1 MEIAQLKLALSQL
14 GIAFNDDQLKTL
26 DQFAAMVNRTNQSFN
41 LTAHETIEMIREK
54 GIYDSLCFPLTQW
67 KGKGRLLDLGSGAGF
82 PGIPL
87 NIIYPQF
94 SITLL
99 EPTLKKAA
107 FLTEVIAA
115 FQLKKI
121 NVISQRAEVLARSE
135 DFKPFDLVVA
145 RAVAPL
151 PILLELMI
159 PLLKVGG
166 QALVYKGKD
175 YLSEIAL
182 SKHALSVLGASI
194 VEVKTHRLPTEHEQR
209 SLLIIEKN
217 SETSTVYPR
226 MFSQIK
232 KTPL

>member
-1 MEIAQLKLALSQL
+1 MEIAQLKLALNQL
-14 GIAFNDDQLKTL
+14 GLPLQDDQMKKL
-26 DQFAAMVNRTNQSFN
+26 DQFATMVQRTNQSFN
-41 LTAHETIEMIREK
+41 LTAHQTIEMIREK
-54 GIYDSLCFPLTQW
+54 GIYDSLCFPVSQW
-67 KGKGRLLDLGSGAGF
+67 QGKGRLLDLGSGAGF

-87 NIIYPQF
+87 NIVYPQF
-94 SITLL
+94 SMTLL
-99 EPTLKKAA
+99 EPTQKKAA
-107 FLTEVIAA
+107 FLTDLIATL
-115 FQLKKI
+115 QLKKI

-135 DFKPFDLVVA
+135 GFVPFDIVVA

-209 SLLIIEKN
+209 SLLIIEKK
-217 SETSTVYPR
+217 SETPTLYPR

>member
-1 MEIAQLKLALSQL
+1 MEIAQLKLALNQL
-14 GIAFNDDQLKTL
+14 GLPLQDDQMKKL
-26 DQFAAMVNRTNQSFN
+26 DQFATMVQRTNQSFN
-41 LTAHETIEMIREK
+41 LTAHQTIEMIREK
-54 GIYDSLCFPLTQW
+54 GIYDSLCFPVSQW
-67 KGKGRLLDLGSGAGF
+67 QGKGRLLDLGSGAGF

-87 NIIYPQF
+87 NIVYPQF
-94 SITLL
+94 SMTLL
-99 EPTLKKAA
+99 EPTQKKAA
-107 FLTEVIAA
+107 FLTDLIATL
-115 FQLKKI
+115 QLKKI

-135 DFKPFDLVVA
+135 GFLPFDIVVA

-209 SLLIIEKN
+209 SLLIIEKK
-217 SETSTVYPR
+217 SETPTLYPR

>member
-1 MEIAQLKLALSQL
+1 MEIAQLKLALRQL
-14 GIAFNDDQLKTL
+14 EVNVDDDQMKKL
-26 DQFAAMVNRTNQSFN
+26 DQFAAMVHRTNQSFN
-41 LTAHETIEMIREK
+41 LTAHQTMEMIREK
-54 GIYDSLCFPLTQW
+54 GIYDSLCFPVAQW
-67 KGKGRLLDLGSGAGF
+67 RGKGRLLDLGSGAGF

-94 SITLL
+94 SMTLL
-99 EPTLKKAA
+99 EPTQKKAG
-107 FLTEVIAA
+107 FLADLISAL
-115 FQLKKI
+115 QLKKI
-121 NVISQRAEVLARSE
+121 SVISQRAEVLARSE
-135 DFKPFDLVVA
+135 DFKPFDYVVA

-159 PLLKVGG
+159 PLLKIGG

-175 YLSEIAL
+175 YLSEIAQ
-182 SKHALSVLGASI
+182 SKHALYVLGASI

-217 SETSTVYPR
+217 SATPSVYPR

>member
-1 MEIAQLKLALSQL
+1 MEIAQLKLALRQL
-14 GIAFNDDQLKTL
+14 EVNVDDDQMKKL
-26 DQFAAMVNRTNQSFN
+26 DQFAALVHRTNQSFN
-41 LTAHETIEMIREK
+41 LTAHQTMEMIREK
-54 GIYDSLCFPLTQW
+54 GIYDSLCFPVGQW
-67 KGKGRLLDLGSGAGF
+67 QSKGRLLDLGSGAGF

-94 SITLL
+94 SMTLL
-99 EPTLKKAA
+99 EPTQKKAG
-107 FLTEVIAA
+107 FLTDLISAL
-115 FQLKKI
+115 QLKKI
-121 NVISQRAEVLARSE
+121 SVISQRAEVLARSE
-135 DFKPFDLVVA
+135 DFKPFDYVVA

-159 PLLKVGG
+159 PLLKIGG

-182 SKHALSVLGASI
+182 SKHALYVLGASI

-217 SETSTVYPR
+217 LETSTIYPR

>member
-1 MEIAQLKLALSQL
+1 MEIAQLKLALRQL
-14 GIAFNDDQLKTL
+14 EVNVDDDQMKKL
-26 DQFAAMVNRTNQSFN
+26 DQFAALVHRTNQSFN
-41 LTAHETIEMIREK
+41 LTAHQTMEMIREK
-54 GIYDSLCFPLTQW
+54 GIYDSLCFPVGQW
-67 KGKGRLLDLGSGAGF
+67 QSKGRLLDLGSGAGF

-94 SITLL
+94 SMTLL
-99 EPTLKKAA
+99 EPTQKKAG
-107 FLTEVIAA
+107 FLTDLISAL
-115 FQLKKI
+115 QLKKI
-121 NVISQRAEVLARSE
+121 SVISQRAEVLARSE
-135 DFKPFDLVVA
+135 DFKPFDYVVA

-159 PLLKVGG
+159 PLLKIGG

-182 SKHALSVLGASI
+182 SKHALYVLGASI

-217 SETSTVYPR
+217 STTPNVYPR

>member
-1 MEIAQLKLALSQL
+1 MEIAQLKLALRQL
-14 GIAFNDDQLKTL
+14 EVNVDDDQMKKL
-26 DQFAAMVNRTNQSFN
+26 DQFAALVHRTNQSFN
-41 LTAHETIEMIREK
+41 LTAHQTMEMIREK
-54 GIYDSLCFPLTQW
+54 GIYDSLCFPVGQW
-67 KGKGRLLDLGSGAGF
+67 QSKGRLLDLGSGAGF

-94 SITLL
+94 SMTLL
-99 EPTLKKAA
+99 EPTQKKAG
-107 FLTEVIAA
+107 FLTDLISAL
-115 FQLKKI
+115 QLKKI
-121 NVISQRAEVLARSE
+121 SVISQRAEVLARSE
-135 DFKPFDLVVA
+135 DFKPFDYVVA

-159 PLLKVGG
+159 PLLKIGG

-182 SKHALSVLGASI
+182 SKHALYVLGASI

-217 SETSTVYPR
+217 STTPSVYPR

>member
-1 MEIAQLKLALSQL
+1 MEIAQLKLALRQL
-14 GIAFNDDQLKTL
+14 EVNVDDDQMKKL
-26 DQFAAMVNRTNQSFN
+26 DQFAALVHRTNQSFN
-41 LTAHETIEMIREK
+41 LTAHQTMEMIREK
-54 GIYDSLCFPLTQW
+54 GIYDSLCFPVGQW
-67 KGKGRLLDLGSGAGF
+67 QSKGRLLDLGSGAGF

-94 SITLL
+94 SMTLL
-99 EPTLKKAA
+99 EPTQKKAG
-107 FLTEVIAA
+107 FLTDLISAL
-115 FQLKKI
+115 QLKKI
-121 NVISQRAEVLARSE
+121 SVISQRAEVLARSE
-135 DFKPFDLVVA
+135 DFKPFDYVVA

-159 PLLKVGG
+159 PLLKIGG

-217 SETSTVYPR
+217 STTPNVYPR

>member
-1 MEIAQLKLALSQL
+1 M
-14 GIAFNDDQLKTL
+14 
-26 DQFAAMVNRTNQSFN
+26 
-41 LTAHETIEMIREK
+41 
-54 GIYDSLCFPLTQW
+54 
-67 KGKGRLLDLGSGAGF
+67 
-82 PGIPL
+82 
-87 NIIYPQF
+87 
-94 SITLL
+94 
-99 EPTLKKAA
+99 
-107 FLTEVIAA
+107 
-115 FQLKKI
+115 
-121 NVISQRAEVLARSE
+121 
-135 DFKPFDLVVA
+135 VA

-232 KTPL
+232 KLLYNKGTWEKSSPSPIKKAV

>member
-1 MEIAQLKLALSQL
+1 MEIAQLKLALRQL
-14 GIAFNDDQLKTL
+14 EVNVDDDQMKKL
-26 DQFAAMVNRTNQSFN
+26 DQFAALVHRTNQSFN
-41 LTAHETIEMIREK
+41 LTAHQTMEMIREK
-54 GIYDSLCFPLTQW
+54 GIYDSLCFPVGQW
-67 KGKGRLLDLGSGAGF
+67 QSKGRLLDLGSGAGF

-94 SITLL
+94 SMTLL
-99 EPTLKKAA
+99 EPTQKKAG
-107 FLTEVIAA
+107 FLTDLISAL
-115 FQLKKI
+115 QLKKI
-121 NVISQRAEVLARSE
+121 SVISQRAEVLARSE
-135 DFKPFDLVVA
+135 DFKPFDYVVA

-159 PLLKVGG
+159 PLLKIGG

-182 SKHALSVLGASI
+182 SKHALYVLGASI

-209 SLLIIEKN
+209 SLLIIKKN
-217 SETSTVYPR
+217 SATPSVYPR

>member
-1 MEIAQLKLALSQL
+1 MEIAQLKLALNQL
-14 GIAFNDDQLKTL
+14 GLPLQDDQMKKL
-26 DQFAAMVNRTNQSFN
+26 DQFATTVQRTNQSFN
-41 LTAHETIEMIREK
+41 LTAHQTIEMIREK
-54 GIYDSLCFPLTQW
+54 GIYDSLCFPVSQW
-67 KGKGRLLDLGSGAGF
+67 QGKGRLLDLGSGAGF

-87 NIIYPQF
+87 NIVYPQF
-94 SITLL
+94 SMTLL
-99 EPTLKKAA
+99 EPTQKKAA
-107 FLTEVIAA
+107 FLTDLIATL
-115 FQLKKI
+115 QLKKI

-135 DFKPFDLVVA
+135 GFVPFDIVVA

-217 SETSTVYPR
+217 LETPTLYPR

>member
-1 MEIAQLKLALSQL
+1 MEIAQLKLALRQL
-14 GIAFNDDQLKTL
+14 EVNVDDDQMKKL
-26 DQFAAMVNRTNQSFN
+26 DQFAALVHRTNQSFN
-41 LTAHETIEMIREK
+41 LTAHQTMEMIREK
-54 GIYDSLCFPLTQW
+54 GIYDSLCFPVGQW
-67 KGKGRLLDLGSGAGF
+67 QSKGRLLDLGSGAGF

-94 SITLL
+94 SMTLL
-99 EPTLKKAA
+99 EPTQKKAG
-107 FLTEVIAA
+107 FLTDLISAL
-115 FQLKKI
+115 QLKKI
-121 NVISQRAEVLARSE
+121 SVISQRAEVLARSE
-135 DFKPFDLVVA
+135 DFKPFDYVVA

-159 PLLKVGG
+159 PLLKIGG

-182 SKHALSVLGASI
+182 SKHALYVLGASI

-217 SETSTVYPR
+217 SPTPNVYPR

>member
-1 MEIAQLKLALSQL
+1 MEIAQFKLALNQL
-14 GIAFNDDQLKTL
+14 GIAFDDDQLKKL
-26 DQFAAMVNRTNQSFN
+26 DQFAALVHRTNQSFN
-41 LTAHETIEMIREK
+41 LTAHQTIEMIREK

-67 KGKGRLLDLGSGAGF
+67 QSKGRLLDLGSGAGF
-82 PGIPL
+82 PGVPL

-94 SITLL
+94 LITLL
-99 EPTLKKAA
+99 EPTQKKAN
-107 FLTEVIAA
+107 FLSELIATL
-115 FQLKKI
+115 QLKKI
-121 NVISQRAEVLARSE
+121 NVISQRAELLARSE

-209 SLLIIEKN
+209 SLLIIEKK
-217 SETSTVYPR
+217 SDTPILYPR